1 MKQKYQR
8 ILVAVD
14 GSETAELALAKA
26 IHIAKQNSAKLV
38 IAHVIDTRAFQ
49 NISSYDD
56 DMAERASVMAQ
67 QTLEEYLQ
75 LAKERGVK
83 NVEGVIEF
91 GSVKKILAHELPE
104 KYHID
109 LILLGATGLN
119 LVERFLLGS
128 VSQYVVRHTTCD
140 VLIVK
145 DKDAQPEK
153 TPAE

>member
-1 MKQKYQR
+1 MKQKYQN
-8 ILVAVD
+8 ILVGVD
-14 GSETAELALAKA
+14 GSETAELALTKA
-26 IHIAKQNSAKLV
+26 IQIAKQNSGRLV

-49 NISSYDD
+49 NLSSYDD

-67 QTLEEYLQ
+67 QTLDEYLQ
-75 LAKERGVK
+75 LAKECGVED
-83 NVEGVIEF
+83 VDGVIEF
-91 GSVKKILAHELPE
+91 GSVKKILGHELPE
-104 KYHID
+104 KYQID

-145 DKDAQPEK
+145 DKDALIEK